1 MFLAYLKALHILS
14 HYNFSLYDYTSPKC
28 NFLKGANIAHHLV
41 VRSVG
46 SCLCFMKYPPIS
58 QVFLPQKT
66 AFPIFMWP
74 RVSGQGTSLQ
84 MCHYRFLFLKFLLY
98 LSNCLFILVFF
109 NLMPAKHFFSICFEG
124 YKLNILTWLCPR
136 RKCSRSPW
144 HQNWQDKS
152 IVQIRH

>member
-14 HYNFSLYDYTSPKC
+14 HYTSSLYDYTSPKC
-28 NFLKGANIAHHLV
+28 NFLKGANISHIAHHLL

-46 SCLCFMKYPPIS
+46 SCLCFMKYPSIS
-58 QVFLPQKT
+58 LVFLPQKT

-98 LSNCLFILVFF
+98 LSNCLYILVFF
-109 NLMPAKHFFSICFEG
+109 NLMPAKHFFQFALKDTS
-124 YKLNILTWLCPR
+124 
-136 RKCSRSPW
+136 
-144 HQNWQDKS
+144 
-152 IVQIRH
+152 